1 MTRAFYA
8 LPGNE
13 ALAEA
18 LARRH
23 DAPLLALDVHRFP
36 DGESLVRVE
45 PPPAEGEAVLVCSL
59 HQPDEKTVPLL
70 MAAATLRELGAAR
83 VGLVAPYLAYMRQD
97 ARFRP
102 GEAISSRI
110 FGQLLQERFDW
121 LVTVDPHLHR
131 IHSLAEAGMPQGK
144 VVAAAPALAAWLRE
158 NVERPLLIGPDEES
172 AQWVERVGA
181 LAAAPAVVATKQRF
195 GDRDVRVRL
204 PDLSLWR
211 QRQPVLVDDII
222 SSGHTLLETIAG
234 MRAAGWAAPVCMAV
248 HGLFGGD
255 ALARLRAAGVPDV
268 VTTNSVPGETARID
282 LSADLAAALPLH

>member
-1 MTRAFYA
+1 MMRAFYA
-8 LPGNE
+8 MPGNE
-13 ALAEA
+13 ALAES
-18 LARRH
+18 LARRCG
-23 DAPLLALDVHRFP
+23 APLLALGVHRFP
-36 DGESLVRVE
+36 DGESLVRVD

-59 HQPDEKTVPLL
+59 HRPDEKTLPLL

-102 GEAISSRI
+102 GEAVSSRI

-131 IHSLAEAGMPQGK
+131 LHSLAEAGMPHGK

-158 NVERPLLIGPDEES
+158 HVERPLLIGPDEES
-172 AQWVERVGA
+172 AQWVERVAA
-181 LAAAPAVVATKQRF
+181 LAAAPAVIARKQRF
-195 GDRDVRVRL
+195 GDRDVRVHL

-211 QRQPVLVDDII
+211 QRQPVLLDDIV

-234 MRAAGWAAPVCMAV
+234 MRADGWPAPVCMAV

-255 ALARLRAAGVPDV
+255 ALARLRAAGVPQV
-268 VTTNSVPGETARID
+268 VTTNSVPGETASID
-282 LSADLAAALPLH
+282 LSADLAAALPAR